1 MYGNQK
7 TPNVL
12 HLLIPFIFKRSG
24 VRTPTSAKTLG
35 RIRLPISI
43 EKRQKDRNRDHK
55 INHFMRIAVVEAILK
70 VLLQRETN
78 VTSISYTRRFI
89 ATWSAINSNKHIH
102 LFLVFYSQSITWGL
116 NNIQRNL
123 IDRIWTKDTRMTQSK
138 LNHWATRCQWDGE
151 RPKWLREV
159 PATFF
164 KKPFRVKKNFVS
176 FRILQKFMTT

>member
-1 MYGNQK
+1 M
-7 TPNVL
+7 
-12 HLLIPFIFKRSG
+12 H
-24 VRTPTSAKTLG
+24 
-35 RIRLPISI
+35 
-43 EKRQKDRNRDHK
+43 
-55 INHFMRIAVVEAILK
+55 IAVVEPILK
-70 VLLQRETN
+70 VLLLRETN
-78 VTSISYTRRFI
+78 VISISYTRRFI
-89 ATWSAINSNKHIH
+89 ATWSAINSSKHIH

-164 KKPFRVKKNFVS
+164 KNHFESKKLCFVS
-176 FRILQKFMTT
+176 NFAKIHDNLTTLTVESDRIDETRSCL

>member
-1 MYGNQK
+1 MVEGNQK
-7 TPNVL
+7 PKNVL
-12 HLLIPFIFKRSG
+12 HRLKTFFIKRPG
-24 VRTPTSAKTLG
+24 VRIPTSAKTLES
-35 RIRLPISI
+35 IRLPISI
-43 EKRQKDRNRDHK
+43 EKRQKERKRDHK
-55 INHFMRIAVVEAILK
+55 IIHFMHIAVVEPILK

-89 ATWSAINSNKHIH
+89 ATWSAINSSKHIH

-164 KKPFRVKKNFVS
+164 
-176 FRILQKFMTT
+176 